1 MLSRSRQK
9 YATRIPWN
17 RTVSGGVEADATSLC
32 PERGLGHGAVR
43 LISSMPV
50 SIIAFGNISSER
62 GLMSDRNP
70 SGSAS
75 GSSDLKRGL
84 KTRTVAL
91 TGLFFEGHFAT
102 QWI

>member
-1 MLSRSRQK
+1 
-9 YATRIPWN
+9 
-17 RTVSGGVEADATSLC
+17 
-32 PERGLGHGAVR
+32 
-43 LISSMPV
+43 
-50 SIIAFGNISSER
+50 
-62 GLMSDRNP
+62 MSDRNP

-102 QWI
+102 QWM

>member
-1 MLSRSRQK
+1 M
-9 YATRIPWN
+9 
-17 RTVSGGVEADATSLC
+17 ADAASLC

-50 SIIAFGNISSER
+50 SIIAFVKTSSER

-70 SGSAS
+70 AGWAL

-84 KTRTVAL
+84 KMRTVAL
-91 TGLFFEGHFAT
+91 TGLFSEGHFAT
-102 QWI
+102 QWM